1 MQSPHCHGLLLN
13 GGRSSRLG
21 VDKGSQ
27 VIGGTSI
34 ASRVAGA
41 LCSVANPVLEV
52 GRGSGLG
59 LPVVE
64 DDAQGPL
71 AAFFAGAVE
80 LERRGCRG
88 PILAV
93 ACDLPFITPAL
104 LKLVTESLG
113 PYDAALPVQE
123 GLDQPLA
130 ACYSQK
136 AVQAAGEL
144 LSDGS
149 RSLKALIE
157 VIQVVRI
164 SPEEWTK
171 VAPAEALFD
180 VDTPWQLDAA
190 RRMAP

>member
-1 MQSPHCHGLLLN
+1 M
-13 GGRSSRLG
+13 
-21 VDKGSQ
+21 DKGSQ
-27 VIGGTSI
+27 VIAGTSI
-34 ASRVAGA
+34 GERVAGA

-52 GRGSGLG
+52 GPGSGLG
-59 LPVVE
+59 LPVVK
-64 DDAQGPL
+64 DDGQGPL

-80 LERRGCRG
+80 LEKIGSRG
-88 PILAV
+88 PILLV
-93 ACDLPFITPAL
+93 ACDLPFTTPAL
-104 LKLVTESLG
+104 LKLVWESLG
-113 PYDAALPVQE
+113 SYDAALPVQE

-144 LSDGS
+144 LSDGR

-157 VIQVVRI
+157 VIRVVRI
-164 SPEEWTK
+164 SPEQWSE

-180 VDTPWQLDAA
+180 VDTPKQLDAA